1 MTSTTL
7 RRSEIAGLAI
17 TETGTGRPMLL
28 LHGVGLRSEAWQHQ
42 FDALAGCG
50 HVIAPDIPGHG
61 LSPCPAGDMTLADY
75 TAAIRR
81 VLEELPG
88 RALVIGHSMGAM
100 IALSLASVVP
110 EKVCAV
116 AALNAVFERSAG
128 AAQAVQ
134 ARAAGLDGKT
144 VPDPAA
150 TLQRWF
156 GDDPSPER
164 SACRRWL
171 QEVDPAG
178 YKKAYTAFALA
189 DAPTRAS
196 LAAIKSPARF
206 ITGALEPNSTPDMSR
221 AMAGLTPCGQAIIV
235 EGAAHMLPLTHPEV
249 VNAALRELAQEA
261 PA

>member
-7 RRSEIAGLAI
+7 RRSEIAGLA
-17 TETGTGRPMLL
+17 TTRTGTGRPVLL
-28 LHGVGLRSEAWQHQ
+28 LHGVGLRAEAWQKQ

-50 HVIAPDIPGHG
+50 QVIAPDMPGHG
-61 LSPCPAGDMTLADY
+61 LSPCPTGEMALADY
-75 TAAIRR
+75 TAAMRG

-100 IALSLASVVP
+100 IALSLASAAP
-110 EKVCAV
+110 EKVCGV
-116 AALNAVFERSAG
+116 AALNAVFERSP
-128 AAQAVQ
+128 AAAKAVQ
-134 ARAAGLDGKT
+134 ARAADLDGKT

-156 GDDPSPER
+156 GDDLSPER
-164 SACRRWL
+164 SACRTWL

-178 YKKAYTAFALA
+178 YKQAYTAFARA

-196 LAAIKSPARF
+196 LTAIKCPARF
-206 ITGALEPNSTPDMSR
+206 ITGSLEPNSTPEMSR
-221 AMAGLTPCGQAIIV
+221 AMADLTPGGRAIIIK
-235 EGAAHMLPLTHPEV
+235 GAAHMMPLTHPEA
-249 VNAALRELAQEA
+249 VNAALRALAQEA